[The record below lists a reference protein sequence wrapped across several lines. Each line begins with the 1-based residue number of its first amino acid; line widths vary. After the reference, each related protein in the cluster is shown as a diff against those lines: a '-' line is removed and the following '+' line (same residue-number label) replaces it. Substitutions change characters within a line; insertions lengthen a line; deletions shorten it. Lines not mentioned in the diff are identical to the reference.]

1 MSAKNRYTEEEKLR
15 ERIFRENSKYNPAT
29 ETQEWKTPHDQIIEK
44 LEYIAG
50 YLEETVLFQKTISE
64 ALDAIAKEYSQT
76 YALEQKR
83 LDKEFIRRAQNGGV
97 SI

>member
-15 ERIFRENSKYNPAT
+15 ERIFKENSKYNPT
-29 ETQEWKTPHDQIIEK
+29 TGTQEWKTPYDLIIEK
-44 LEYIAG
+44 LEQIAG
-50 YLEETVLFQKTISE
+50 YLEETKSHQKTISE

-83 LDKEFIRRAQNGGV
+83 LDK
-97 SI
+97 